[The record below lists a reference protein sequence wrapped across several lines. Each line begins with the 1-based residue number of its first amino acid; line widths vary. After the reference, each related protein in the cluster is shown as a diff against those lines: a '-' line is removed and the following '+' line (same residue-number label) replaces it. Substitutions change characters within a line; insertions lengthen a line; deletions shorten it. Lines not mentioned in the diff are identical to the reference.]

1 MGRGPTV
8 PVDLAH
14 PRWGLILHISA
25 AGGCRGGAQK
35 ASVVL
40 AVFAIVGLAA
50 APTLHA
56 ARPADQAE
64 SDAMVALV
72 QAENG
77 LAGSVLQARVATVS
91 TVDDGWAFVGVR
103 TISGDAPL
111 GLEYTDWALRRTA
124 IGWSSIAEVSG
135 VQSCSS
141 YERLGIPL
149 AVIDDLGLAAVTYR
163 CAAPPLPRVV
173 CLAKGGPNSVGRIR
187 PRRCDI
193 SLEESTEPALAN
205 LRLLR
210 GMRWTTWT
218 KTRAVG
224 HGKAIPVH
232 APFIPYN
239 VTVVLWRPVDDRC
252 GPVFT
257 RGQVSSRFG
266 RSGKRPLPL
275 GGACR

>member
-1 MGRGPTV
+1 MQ
-8 PVDLAH
+8 
-14 PRWGLILHISA
+14 ISA
-25 AGGCRGGAQK
+25 VGGCRGGAQK
-35 ASVVL
+35 ESIVL
-40 AVFAIVGLAA
+40 AVVMTVGLAV
-50 APTLHA
+50 APTLDA
-56 ARPADQAE
+56 ARPANQAE
-64 SDAMVALV
+64 SDAMVASV

-77 LAGSVLQARVATVS
+77 LAGSVLHARAAIVS
-91 TVDDGWAFVGVR
+91 TVDDGWAFLGVQ

-124 IGWSSIAEVSG
+124 IGWSSIAEISG
-135 VQSCSS
+135 VQSCAS
-141 YERLGIPL
+141 YQRLGIPL
-149 AVIDDLGLAAVTYR
+149 AVTDDLRLAAVTYR

-173 CLAKGGPNSVGRIR
+173 CLANGGPKSIGRIR

-193 SLEESTEPALAN
+193 SLEESTEPAFAY

-224 HGKAIPVH
+224 RGKAIPIH

-257 RGQVSSRFG
+257 RGQVSSRLG
-266 RSGKRPLPL
+266 RSDKRPLPS
-275 GGACR
+275 GGACP